1 MALLQISEPGKSTDP
16 HNRKLTIGID
26 LGTTNSLVASVISGE
41 AKILEDNNYRLIP
54 SRVLYEQ
61 DQILVGNDIP
71 SQAVSIINSVKRLI
85 GKKKD
90 DINAN
95 DIALDLADSNDI
107 FIQTPQGFKSPIQVS
122 SDILKKLKKIA
133 SDYFGDEIY
142 GAVITVPA
150 YFNEGQRQAT
160 KEAAKLAGIDVLR
173 LINEPTAAAYAYGLD
188 TKKEGVFVVYDLG
201 GGTFD
206 ISILQFNQGVF
217 EVIATNGNSS
227 LGGDDFD
234 QIIKNYLINK
244 YQLNSQGLEEQAH
257 LNLIAK
263 YIKEKLSS
271 QNIFN
276 ETIKFNNQN
285 YQIDISLSE
294 IEESFIPLVDKTIQC
309 VKNALNDANLSIDEI
324 DGVIMVG
331 GSTRMPTIQ
340 NHMKQFFNQDLLND
354 LNPDE
359 VVAIGAARQAFV
371 LSGQADDDT
380 LLLDVTP
387 LSLGIET
394 MGDLVE
400 RIIPRN
406 STIPIAKAQEFTTY
420 KDGQTMMKIH
430 VVQGEREK
438 VSENR
443 SLGEFVVKDIP
454 PMPAG
459 AAKIKVTFQVDADS
473 LLTVSAEEQT
483 TGTKTSIEIKP
494 SYSINENEIRKML
507 EDSFT
512 NAEDDKKFRSLAE
525 LIVDANQILEL
536 TEKAL
541 HNDQQLLSDS
551 EKTTIEKCMNN
562 LKSEITKKNPSKI
575 KLVTDELNNASMSF
589 AQKRMDRSIHSALT
603 GKNINEIN
611 K

>member
-1 MALLQISEPGKSTDP
+1 MYTDLASNDFSVLFRTMQGMQGDKKFAFQKEFPNVFVHGCGTGFHEQLLSNNSLSLGFSATAMHYVSERPCLIKDHVHMVGAKENEKNLFKQQALKDWEKILLSRSKELISGGRFICI
-16 HNRKLTIGID
+16 NFGID
-26 LGTTNSLVASVISGE
+26 EKGRYLGNTGAHNMFDNFAKHWKSLETKNIISKDRARFARAWHREFGE
-41 AKILEDNNYRLIP
+41 W
-54 SRVLYEQ
+54 
-61 DQILVGNDIP
+61 
-71 SQAVSIINSVKRLI
+71 
-85 GKKKD
+85 
-90 DINAN
+90 
-95 DIALDLADSNDI
+95 
-107 FIQTPQGFKSPIQVS
+107 
-122 SDILKKLKKIA
+122 
-133 SDYFGDEIY
+133 GD
-142 GAVITVPA
+142 
-150 YFNEGQRQAT
+150 R
-160 KEAAKLAGIDVLR
+160 
-173 LINEPTAAAYAYGLD
+173 
-188 TKKEGVFVVYDLG
+188 G
-201 GGTFD
+201 GGTEELAYAAW
-206 ISILQFNQGVF
+206 S
-217 EVIATNGNSS
+217 EM
-227 LGGDDFD
+227 
-234 QIIKNYLINK
+234 IKTRFKHHTLR
-244 YQLNSQGLEEQAH
+244 LNIEDH
-257 LNLIAK
+257 PK

-371 LSGQADDDT
+371 LSGQAVDDDT

-575 KLVTDELNNASMSF
+575 KQVTDELNNASMSF

>member
-285 YQIDISLSE
+285 HQIDISLSE

>member
-1 MALLQISEPGKSTDP
+1 MTRTPKVIELVKNFFGKDP
-16 HNRKLTIGID
+16 HK
-26 LGTTNSLVASVISGE
+26 
-41 AKILEDNNYRLIP
+41 
-54 SRVLYEQ
+54 
-61 DQILVGNDIP
+61 
-71 SQAVSIINSVKRLI
+71 
-85 GKKKD
+85 
-90 DINAN
+90 
-95 DIALDLADSNDI
+95 
-107 FIQTPQGFKSPIQVS
+107 
-122 SDILKKLKKIA
+122 
-133 SDYFGDEIY
+133 
-142 GAVITVPA
+142 
-150 YFNEGQRQAT
+150 
-160 KEAAKLAGIDVLR
+160 
-173 LINEPTAAAYAYGLD
+173 
-188 TKKEGVFVVYDLG
+188 GV
-201 GGTFD
+201 
-206 ISILQFNQGVF
+206 
-217 EVIATNGNSS
+217 
-227 LGGDDFD
+227 
-234 QIIKNYLINK
+234 
-244 YQLNSQGLEEQAH
+244 
-257 LNLIAK
+257 
-263 YIKEKLSS
+263 
-271 QNIFN
+271 
-276 ETIKFNNQN
+276 
-285 YQIDISLSE
+285 
-294 IEESFIPLVDKTIQC
+294 
-309 VKNALNDANLSIDEI
+309 
-324 DGVIMVG
+324 
-331 GSTRMPTIQ
+331 
-340 NHMKQFFNQDLLND
+340 
-354 LNPDE
+354 NPDE